1 MSKYQSSHTGAQIDQ
16 YLDEAHALKMKED
29 SMPPVINI
37 QRSISSE
44 SIALTQ
50 NMRDGSSI
58 DVTIPSAT
66 TTKAGLM
73 SSADKSRLDRT
84 IGRLEMDALEEIV
97 SSLQNSIRQNYI
109 NAGATYDED
118 SGFYSLNGLTDITEE
133 QMSVIYA
140 DTYRKQCGKDMSY
153 MLAGS
158 KARTNFPARNRKAS
172 ESGLVTS
179 LLFGSCSNM
188 EVIKWGEPYS
198 EEHSSPLQYYGNL
211 STCTEMFNGCG
222 SVHTIIG
229 AIDMESITAK
239 PINMFG
245 NCNSLVNVE
254 ILALKS
260 SLDITSPS
268 ISSRSLMFLVEHSA
282 NTTNITIKV
291 HTTVMDKLLDAEN
304 EEWHSILVAASQP
317 EKKIAFSI

>member
-1 MSKYQSSHTGAQIDQ
+1 MSQYKSTHTGPQIDQ

-37 QRSISSE
+37 QRSISSD
-44 SIALTQ
+44 SISLTQ
-50 NMRDGSSI
+50 NMRNGSSI

-97 SSLQNSIRQNYI
+97 SSLYNGVRQNYI

-118 SGFYSLNGLTDITEE
+118 SGFYSMNGLTDITEA

-140 DTYRKQCGKDMSY
+140 DTYRKQCSKDLSY
-153 MLAGS
+153 MFYGS
-158 KARTNFPARNRKAS
+158 KARTNFPARNR
-172 ESGLVTS
+172 ETWENGLTC
-179 LLFGSCSNM
+179 LDLCYCRNM
-188 EVIKWGEPYS
+188 EVFKWGPEYDSSQS
-198 EEHSSPLQYYGNL
+198 EKYYG
-211 STCTEMFNGCG
+211 TIETATEMFNGCIAL
-222 SVHTIIG
+222 HTIIG
-229 AIDMESITAK
+229 VLNLSPITSK
-239 PINMFG
+239 PTTMFG
-245 NCNSLVNVE
+245 DCNALENVQ
-254 ILALKS
+254 ILGLKT

-268 ISSRSLMFLVEHSA
+268 ISSRSLMFIVEHSA